1 MNDKGTHSHS
11 NRHRMHEVSDTP
23 RTDRAE
29 YEDEWGYDVVD
40 SSLSRE
46 FEIENAE
53 LCKENEELLKDKE
66 RLDWLLKTQSWLA
79 MHKLGTRQEIDQAM
93 EDKQ

>member
-1 MNDKGTHSHS
+1 M
-11 NRHRMHEVSDTP
+11 SDTP

-66 RLDWLLKTQSWLA
+66 RLDWLLRTQSWLS
-79 MHKLGTRQEIDQAM
+79 MNQLGTRNDIDKEM
-93 EDKQ
+93 EDAQ

>member
-1 MNDKGTHSHS
+1 M
-11 NRHRMHEVSDTP
+11 SDTP

-66 RLDWLLKTQSWLA
+66 RLDWLLPLDGWVS
-79 MHKLGTRQEIDQAM
+79 TREDIDRMM
-93 EDKQ
+93 EDAQ

>member
-1 MNDKGTHSHS
+1 MSKNKLL
-11 NRHRMHEVSDTP
+11 SDTP

-46 FEIENAE
+46 FEIQNAE

-66 RLDWLLKTQSWLA
+66 RLEWLLATQSWLA
-79 MHKLGTRQEIDQAM
+79 MHQLGTRQEIDRMMQD
-93 EDKQ
+93 EDDTNE